1 MSAMSLKEVADMIAE
16 TKLPNAYYEF
26 PDDTE
31 QAPPFIC
38 FFYPTATDIFADNSN
53 FVRKCRLV
61 VELYTDNKDVTQE
74 AVVESVLKSHE
85 LTFAKDETYIAA
97 ERMYQVV
104 YEMEVIINE

>member
-1 MSAMSLKEVADMIAE
+1 MSAMSMKDVADMIAE

-38 FFYPTATDIFADNSN
+38 FFYPTSTDIFADNSN
-53 FVRKCRLV
+53 FVSKRRLV
-61 VELYTDNKDVTQE
+61 VELYTNNKDVTQE
-74 AVVESVLKSHE
+74 AVVEDVLKTHD
-85 LTFAKDETYIAA
+85 LTFAKGETYIAS

-104 YEMEVIINE
+104 YEMEAILS